1 MGVKEEIFLGEM
13 LLLRTEELV
22 IEGHSVIEVL
32 AAVFEEHITAHAGT
46 ETFGAFEHGSE
57 DDEGEEHDLFVVSD
71 RAIGKHIVLRL
82 IVGAGGLKDIREEE
96 VRGVHHAHHGN
107 LDRHI
112 MGIEM
117 ALHSVQ
123 PVDVHLIF
131 GEIMAQIPGGQSV
144 MVIWFVVN
152 VQNGTALRVD
162 FAAAKVRRI
171 FELSKTFRKKI
182 ATPSDDDFS

>member
-1 MGVKEEIFLGEM
+1 MFECYVFRNEAGVLLLELSDLVVGVEEEVFFGKM

-22 IEGHSVIEVL
+22 IEGHSVVEVL
-32 AAVFEEHITAHAGT
+32 AAVFEEHITALPCP
-46 ETFGAFEHGSE
+46 ETLCALEHSRE

-82 IVGAGGLKDIREEE
+82 IVGAGGLEDIREEKM
-96 VRGVHHAHHGN
+96 RGVHHAHHGD

-131 GEIMAQIPGGQSV
+131 GEIMAQIPSGQSV
-144 MVIWFVVN
+144 MVIWFMVN
-152 VQNGTALRVD
+152 VQSYLHLA
-162 FAAAKVRRI
+162 
-171 FELSKTFRKKI
+171 
-182 ATPSDDDFS
+182 